1 MPQIYEHFSV
11 PPNDSLFFCH
21 SRESVVYDSAWKVFV
36 YKTDYPAVLDGA
48 AEYLYEFAVTH
59 GVKEAFEV
67 KVNYIFVAFI
77 DYLLYFPKCV
87 QASPSRTEA
96 ETSLGELG
104 LIDYRQYLVDGLL
117 HHAVNHGRYAQQA
130 LLAIVLGYLYP
141 SDGIRTVGTVKQ
153 GTYQFILISLE
164 PWEQLLA

>member
-36 YKTDYPAVLDGA
+36 YKTDYPAVLDGV

-59 GVKEAFEV
+59 GVKEAFKV

-77 DYLLYFPKCV
+77 DYLLYFPKRV
-87 QASPSRTEA
+87 QTSPSRTEA

-104 LIDYRQYLVDGLL
+104 IIDYRQHLVDGLL
-117 HHAVNHGRYAQQA
+117 HHTVNHSGYAQQA
-130 LLAIVLGYLYP
+130 HLAALLGYLYP
-141 SDGIRTVGTVKQ
+141 SYRIRT
-153 GTYQFILISLE
+153 ICRC
-164 PWEQLLA
+164 P